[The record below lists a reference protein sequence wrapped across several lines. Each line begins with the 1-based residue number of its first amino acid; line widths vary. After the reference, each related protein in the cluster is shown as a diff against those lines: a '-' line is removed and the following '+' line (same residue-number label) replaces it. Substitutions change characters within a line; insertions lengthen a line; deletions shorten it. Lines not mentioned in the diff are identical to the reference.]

1 MNSKPTAEGLIFHV
15 SLQLY
20 MQVEYLQ
27 TVLQEYLTTQAYD
40 LAANFRGLLLEKVME
55 TVADV
60 TDQHNHG
67 RGSLRGG
74 STDGYDYGG
83 MTPEDL
89 QVNSLPQTPKP

>member
-1 MNSKPTAEGLIFHV
+1 
-15 SLQLY
+15 

-27 TVLQEYLTTQAYD
+27 TVLHDYMTTQAYD
-40 LAANFRGLLLEKVME
+40 LAANYRSFLLEVVME
-55 TVADV
+55 TVAEV

-89 QVNSLPQTPKP
+89 QVIAPSKLSYHYKEN